1 MFLLFVEV
9 LTVLIII
16 LLISMNHDII
26 HWIIFV
32 GIRVSV
38 YKPDI
43 DDHQNIQMTRPDQ
56 DVS

>member
-9 LTVLIII
+9 LTVLTVLTVI
-16 LLISMNHDII
+16 LLISMDHDII

-43 DDHQNIQMTRPDQ
+43 DDGTSLDFP
-56 DVS
+56 